1 MIVTSWNLKIDKINS
16 FQFKDSSIIL
26 GVKPCPTV
34 SLESGPHIQWWKS
47 GRLSR
52 REILE
57 QQQWEKEMIGMWAL

>member
-1 MIVTSWNLKIDKINS
+1 MNVTSWNLKIDKNNS
-16 FQFKDSSIIL
+16 FQFKDSSIIP

-47 GRLSR
+47 ERWSR

-57 QQQWEKEMIGMWAL
+57 QHQWEKETIGMWAL